1 MSAMQA
7 PKPQAHRYLT
17 LGRTAMALSAVGMAA
32 SAAVAYP
39 LADRFALGVQVAAH
53 LALPVS
59 AAFFKLGYVVR
70 LAAHHAMGNFRAG

>member
-1 MSAMQA
+1 MDI
-7 PKPQAHRYLT
+7 PKSQPRRYLGI
-17 LGRTAMALSAVGMAA
+17 GRMAMGLSALGMAV

-39 LADRFALGVQVAAH
+39 YADSFSLGTQVAAH

-70 LAAHHAMGNFRAG
+70 LAAHHAMGNFQAG

>member
-1 MSAMQA
+1 MENAQPA
-7 PKPQAHRYLT
+7 PRRYLGI
-17 LGRTAMALSAVGMAA
+17 GRTAMALSALGMAA

-39 LADRFALGVQVAAH
+39 FAENFSLGTQVAAH

-70 LAAHHAMGNFRAG
+70 LAAHHAMDNYQAG